1 MKLSECIIGT
11 IVTNLNKQQK
21 RSDDVNN
28 RLEGFIHHIHYLPF
42 ERVGYI
48 SGLTQNATGETIP
61 LVQWSDNNFDEPMH
75 HSQIEKYMEK

>member
-11 IVTNLNKQQK
+11 IVTNINEQQK
-21 RSDDVNN
+21 RVNGISN
-28 RLEGFIHHIHYLPF
+28 RLEGFTHYLPF

-61 LVQWSDNNFDEPMH
+61 LVQWSDTTFDEPMH